1 MLVAACQA
9 HTCVQHGHTSLG
21 FNLRRVR
28 FAATPRERIG
38 LVWRLNSPA
47 FIPPEVIQKP
57 LPQRMVCDLVSRPTA
72 DLVVAW
78 MLRQSW
84 HRPRV
89 SVATRDVVLV
99 TTTSVTTRAQTRH
112 CLSPRTWWD
121 LCELGTVVEV
131 LAAQAHRLVEAG
143 DRRGAVILTID

>member
-57 LPQRMVCDLVSRPTA
+57 LSQRMVCDLVSRPTA

-84 HRPRV
+84 YRPRV
-89 SVATRDVVLV
+89 SVATRDVMLVIHKCDYACTDTTLFV
-99 TTTSVTTRAQTRH
+99 TTYLVGSVRAGY
-112 CLSPRTWWD
+112 S
-121 LCELGTVVEV
+121 G
-131 LAAQAHRLVEAG
+131 
-143 DRRGAVILTID
+143 